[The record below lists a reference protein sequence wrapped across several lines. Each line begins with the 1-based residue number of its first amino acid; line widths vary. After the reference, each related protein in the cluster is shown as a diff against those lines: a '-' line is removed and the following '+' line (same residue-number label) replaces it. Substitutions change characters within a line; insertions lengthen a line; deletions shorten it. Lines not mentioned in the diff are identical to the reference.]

1 MHSVIESREDKKYV
15 FEVLAESQLI
25 IGDALVRTFFSEEA
39 AKKTV
44 LGKSMTLALADV
56 TSSMF
61 QRSRT
66 GINVFTNLIFG
77 ERARRTNFLKKD
89 KELEDLIKAIRVEC

>member
-1 MHSVIESREDKKYV
+1 MERCLDDYIKKMENAIKQREDKKYV
-15 FEVLAESQLI
+15 FEVQSESQLI

-39 AKKTV
+39 ANKTV
-44 LGKSMTLALADV
+44 LGKSMSLALADV

-61 QRSRT
+61 QQSRS
-66 GINVFTNLIFG
+66 GVNVFTNLIFG

-89 KELEDLIKAIRVEC
+89 K